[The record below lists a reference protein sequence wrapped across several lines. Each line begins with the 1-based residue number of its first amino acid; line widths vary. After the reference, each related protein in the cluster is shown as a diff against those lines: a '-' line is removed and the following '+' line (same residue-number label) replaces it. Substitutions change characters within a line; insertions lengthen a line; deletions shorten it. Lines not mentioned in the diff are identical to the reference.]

1 MFGIIQW
8 PEKARKHTISRCS
21 QGLTDVAPQPD
32 QQFANTS
39 DRPGKNLPEA
49 ISNSL
54 PTTKAGDPGGRCA
67 ALDIGEKRVGVAI
80 SDELNITVRPLAPLQ
95 RTSWKRLLQDVS
107 ELVRHY
113 DARTLVIGLPLRLE
127 GTEGSAAAN
136 IRQLAEKFRLSL
148 DIPVYLQD
156 ERLTTFQARENLQA
170 MKYSQTEVELR
181 LDSEAA
187 AIILKDFI
195 AGRKV
200 DS

>member
-1 MFGIIQW
+1 MLCR
-8 PEKARKHTISRCS
+8 ARPQHFRAS
-21 QGLTDVAPQPD
+21 QIT
-32 QQFANTS
+32 
-39 DRPGKNLPEA
+39 NLPEA
-49 ISNSL
+49 TPNSL
-54 PTTKAGDPGGRCA
+54 PTTKPEYSAGRCA

-80 SDELNITVRPLAPLQ
+80 SDELNITVRPLAPIQ

-127 GTEGSAAAN
+127 GTEGSAAAG

-148 DIPVYLQD
+148 EIPVYLQD

-170 MKYSQTEVELR
+170 MKYSQAEVERR

-187 AIILKDFI
+187 AIILRDFI
-195 AGRKV
+195 AGQKV

>member
-1 MFGIIQW
+1 MAI
-8 PEKARKHTISRCS
+8 
-21 QGLTDVAPQPD
+21 LTVR
-32 QQFANTS
+32 NTS
-39 DRPGKNLPEA
+39 ERHRNLPETTL
-49 ISNSL
+49 NSL
-54 PTTKAGDPGGRCA
+54 PTGKAVNPGGRCA

-80 SDELNITVRPLAPLQ
+80 SDELNITVRPLAPIH

-148 DIPVYLQD
+148 NIPVYLQD

-170 MKYSQTEVELR
+170 MNYSQSEVELR

-195 AGRKV
+195 ARQKV